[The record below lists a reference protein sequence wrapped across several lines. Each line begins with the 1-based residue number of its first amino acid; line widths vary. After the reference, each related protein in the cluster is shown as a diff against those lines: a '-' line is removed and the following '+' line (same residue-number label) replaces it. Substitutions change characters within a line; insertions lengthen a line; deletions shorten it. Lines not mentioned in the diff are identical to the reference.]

1 MNENL
6 YINEN
11 PTNNEQILDKDQNS
25 ITLIPSNYA
34 KIESEDI
41 TTDSSSYQQNN
52 LICAFVSL
60 I

>member
-41 TTDSSSYQQNN
+41 TTDSSS
-52 LICAFVSL
+52 
-60 I
+60 